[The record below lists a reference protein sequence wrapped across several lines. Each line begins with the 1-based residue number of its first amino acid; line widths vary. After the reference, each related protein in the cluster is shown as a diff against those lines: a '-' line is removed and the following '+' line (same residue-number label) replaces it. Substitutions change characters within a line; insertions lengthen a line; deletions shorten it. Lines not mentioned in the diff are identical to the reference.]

1 MLKPRLVLIAAAC
14 LAAACKEHHPLS
26 LPPDVAAPPTA
37 AQDARADLQGAGS
50 SFVFPIMSKWV
61 GTYDGV
67 ARTRVKYQSS
77 GSSDGVKQIT
87 AQTVDFGASDV
98 AMSDEEMSRAPGPI
112 VHIPITLGAVV
123 VAYSREGLP
132 ARLKLSRDAVAGIF
146 LGDIKKWNDARIAA
160 TNRDVRL
167 PATDIAV
174 VVRSDGSG
182 TTGVFTKFLSN
193 ANKRWKEQIGDG
205 KIVKFPVGTGAKGNE
220 GVALQL
226 ARTPGSVGYVELA
239 YARQSDLGLGYAYM
253 ENPAGKMV
261 EPSLETTNAAA
272 AEIAQR
278 MPDDLRISI
287 VDAPGDDAYPI
298 ASPVFALVYQTA
310 ADDTKGKTL
319 ARFLWWVVHDGQK
332 LGASLHY
339 APLPREVV
347 ARVEEKLKSLRIPSG
362 EMALRDN

>member
-1 MLKPRLVLIAAAC
+1 MPRRVLALIATAC
-14 LAAACKEHHPLS
+14 LGAACKDHHPLA
-26 LPPDVAAPPTA
+26 LPPVEAAPPGA
-37 AQDARADLQGAGS
+37 AQEARVDLLGAGS
-50 SFVFPIMSKWV
+50 TFVFPIMSKWV
-61 GTYDGV
+61 DEYDGV
-67 ARTRVKYQSS
+67 ARTRVKYLSS

-98 AMSDEEMSRAPGPI
+98 AMSDEELTRAPSPI

-132 ARLKLSRDAVAGIF
+132 ARLKLSREVVAAIF
-146 LGDIKKWNDARIAA
+146 LGDIKKWNDPRIAA
-160 TNRDVRL
+160 TNRDVLL
-167 PATDIAV
+167 PATEIAV
-174 VVRSDGSG
+174 YVRSDGSG

-193 ANKRWKEQIGDG
+193 ADRRWKERVGDG
-205 KIVKFPVGTGAKGNE
+205 KLVKFPVGTGAKGNE

-239 YARQSDLGLGYAYM
+239 YAKQTDLGLGYAYV

-272 AEIAQR
+272 ADLAR
-278 MPDDLRISI
+278 SMPDDLRISI

-298 ASPVFALVYQTA
+298 ASLVFALVYQTA
-310 ADDTKGKTL
+310 ADETRGKTL

-332 LGASLHY
+332 LGAPLHY

-347 ARVEEKLKSLRIPSG
+347 TLVEEKLRALKVPSG
-362 EMALRDN
+362 DPALRVN